1 MPPHS
6 SHFLQP
12 LDVACFSPLKRAY
25 GAEISDLIRSHIN
38 HITKIEFLPAYYA
51 AHQRSITKE
60 NICAGFQA
68 AGLVPHNPEAVLSR
82 LDVRLCTPP
91 PPAIP
96 EAPWESHTPG
106 NARELDAQSTLV
118 RNQIQRHQDSSP
130 TSIISAFDHLIKGA
144 RGMGYELVL
153 LRDRVSALEKANEAA
168 IKRRQRKRKRL
179 QKGGTLTLVEG
190 EELIA

>member
-25 GAEISDLIRSHIN
+25 GAEISDLIRSYIN

-51 AHQRSITKE
+51 AHQRLITKE

-68 AGLVPHNPEAVLSR
+68 AGLVPYNPEAVLSR

-96 EAPWESHTPG
+96 EAP
-106 NARELDAQSTLV
+106 
-118 RNQIQRHQDSSP
+118 
-130 TSIISAFDHLIKGA
+130 
-144 RGMGYELVL
+144 
-153 LRDRVSALEKANEAA
+153 
-168 IKRRQRKRKRL
+168 
-179 QKGGTLTLVEG
+179 
-190 EELIA
+190 